1 MVLPR
6 CSPQLVISCTK
17 ESSSADCAPPDRRL
31 FGVPLPLLM
40 PEGGVPPVL
49 EKLIST
55 LELRGLYTE
64 GLYRKSAVS
73 RRVKHLREELEER
86 LDQVSL
92 RRVWQA
98 VRFVAVCV
106 FGVASNDPSPCPG

>member
-1 MVLPR
+1 M
-6 CSPQLVISCTK
+6 ISCTK
-17 ESSSADCAPPDRRL
+17 EAAAADCAPPDRRL
-31 FGVPLPLLM
+31 FGVPLSLLM
-40 PEGGVPPVL
+40 VEGRVPPVL

-92 RRVWQA
+92 WPVWEQ
-98 VRFVAVCV
+98 
-106 FGVASNDPSPCPG
+106 